1 MLLAQVTSPATNI
14 NGKWTGSVYATGPD
28 GKTNAETVCLILKE
42 AEGTLTGTA
51 GESEDSQ
58 WPITTGAIKG
68 DKISFDVLISDGALK
83 YELVLTAGHLK
94 GEASTHDSQ
103 GKILKARLDLTKTS
117 ELAIESFRTAL
128 AEAQYRL
135 GRSYRDW
142 LRRAIN
148 VRSSINP
155 GELEQKN
162 TEAAKWYRMAAEQGN
177 AQAQFDLGSMY
188 IVGSVGIDANV
199 HEGLRLWRLA
209 ASQGHGDARKSLAG
223 WEGLEVWEC
232 EELIKRQ
239 DYPEAMKCF
248 RRFADQGNGTA
259 QSRLGLMYA
268 DGQGATRDYKEAVK
282 WYRLAAEQGN
292 ARAQRELAFMY
303 RYGHGV
309 ASSRDEAIRLY
320 RLAAL
325 QGDAEAQIS
334 LGQMYREIDLKEAPK
349 WSAMAAA
356 NGHRLGPIELALSC
370 HLLEE
375 RKDYVEAAKCWRL
388 AAEQDNSLAQFNLA
402 SMYVNGQ
409 GVTQD
414 YQEALKW
421 FRVVA
426 RRRAELWGVVTG
438 RMNLGL
444 MYERGWGTTQDYVEA
459 HLWYNLAASAG
470 ESRAAPRRD
479 ALAEKMSPAQIE
491 QAQSLAR
498 TWTPDS
504 EPSLPAAR
512 AEPPPTESQTQP
524 AVTGSG
530 FIVSA
535 HEVVTSY
542 HVIRGC
548 SQIRLSGS
556 SEPAGVPLLAI
567 AATDVP
573 NDLALLKSETAF
585 TNAATFSNGSA
596 LKLGES
602 VIAVG
607 YPLHGVLA
615 SSVNVTAGT
624 VSATAGPA
632 DDTRLLQMTAPVQ
645 PGSSGGPLLDLS
657 GLVVGVVAAQL
668 GRKASV
674 GESIPQNVNF
684 AIKAS
689 LVREFLDSRNVHYHS
704 APPSAKL
711 AIPDIASKARQFT
724 VAIEC
729 WK

>member
-1 MLLAQVTSPATNI
+1 MAKLLCCLMLLAQVTSRPTNI
-14 NGKWTGSVYATGPD
+14 NGKWTGSVYATGP
-28 GKTNAETVCLILKE
+28 GGQAKAETVCLILKE

-51 GESEDSQ
+51 GESADSQ
-58 WPITTGAIKG
+58 WPITTGTIKG

-83 YELVLTAGHLK
+83 HELVLIAGHLK
-94 GEASTHDSQ
+94 GEASTRDSQ

-117 ELAIESFRTAL
+117 ELDIESFRTGL

-142 LRRAIN
+142 FSRAIN
-148 VRSSINP
+148 VRSSITP
-155 GELEQKN
+155 GELEQQN

-177 AQAQFDLGSMY
+177 AQAQFDLGDMY

-199 HEGLRLWRLA
+199 DEALRLWRLA
-209 ASQGHGDARKSLAG
+209 ASQGHAGAQNSLG
-223 WEGLEVWEC
+223 KWEGLLVSVC
-232 EELIKRQ
+232 EHMRDKQ
-239 DYPEAMKCF
+239 DYAEAMKCF
-248 RRFADQGNGTA
+248 RRFADQGNA
-259 QSRLGLMYA
+259 
-268 DGQGATRDYKEAVK
+268 K
-282 WYRLAAEQGN
+282 
-292 ARAQRELAFMY
+292 AQRELAGMY
-303 RYGHGV
+303 RFGRGV
-309 ASSRDEAIRLY
+309 ASNRDEAIRLY

-325 QGDAEAQIS
+325 QGDAEAQFD
-334 LGQMYREIDLKEAPK
+334 LGNMYQFEIDLKEAPK
-349 WSAMAAA
+349 WFAMAAA
-356 NGHRLGPIELALSC
+356 NGHRLGPIALASSC
-370 HLLEE
+370 DLLEK
-375 RKDYVEAAKCWRL
+375 RNDYVEAAKCWRL
-388 AAEQDNSLAQFNLA
+388 AAEQDDSLAQFNLA

-470 ESRAAPRRD
+470 ESRAASRRD
-479 ALAEKMSPAQIE
+479 ALAEKMSTAQIE

-504 EPSLPAAR
+504 EPSLPAR
-512 AEPPPTESQTQP
+512 KAELPPTQSQTQP